1 MSKYKEGNF
10 LQFPRGVFEKFH
22 NAKTSTKWLYTIL
35 LELEHKF
42 TGLKEDFFFRS
53 IDDLSKDAK
62 LSRPVIIRGLKE
74 LINLNLIQTWQ
85 MHWVD
90 KDTDKKSEKHV
101 TAIRILEISGAQ

>member
-62 LSRPVIIRGLKE
+62 LSRPA
-74 LINLNLIQTWQ
+74 WQ